1 METGLINSKTFLRKK
16 TDNIGHI
23 TGETYKY
30 YVTEVGINQNN
41 SMSGYDV
48 SYVFKNTD
56 GTVIN
61 RTDANVAPGKKY
73 GC

>member
-41 SMSGYDV
+41 SMSAMMFLMYLR
-48 SYVFKNTD
+48 
-56 GTVIN
+56 IQMEQ
-61 RTDANVAPGKKY
+61 
-73 GC
+73 